1 MADPKADIILI
12 FGTDEIEFP
21 FGVSVGIQKDFQR
34 MDDGTLISEKHTINI
49 RGAYVVAAEATDPLE
64 KYKTL
69 IQGVQERISTKYRSN
84 HATGRKKSLQTD
96 ILKLNVSGA
105 DAFNDQYKG
114 ATLISASFAEPSD
127 DTGGF
132 QYQEA
137 SLSFECYSTGNDIS
151 PYTLKSASESFEIK
165 REDDGFFFG
174 NETSK
179 RFEGDGSDK
188 PYFSFTITHTISAQG
203 NVKIKD
209 GLESEAFNEAYKY
222 VISRRKATLYKA
234 TDIYDKDMLGQDL
247 LQGVKI
253 TNSDAFK
260 IEGGDA
266 AAQTPYNLTN
276 YQEWNVTNTE
286 SVDVAGGSYS
296 STRTYYYSPASYTME
311 INGTYE
317 KSEEGIDSLK
327 VDGTIAGL
335 MTPSVYEIFHDKFD
349 NAKIGMAQVVGTGN
363 TPTQPFGKGTAI
375 YKFAEKLFTDNAYTP
390 FYNGIYSLDDRPIST
405 SVTENKIAGTIQF
418 SASYK
423 PIPATLLALKKEI
436 PNCISLTINIQEDNP
451 YHSEISNPSYQMKK
465 VIPIMILGRAAGPVV
480 QDMSTTQESYKTV
493 SLEAT
498 VDFSERTPDSKCAAS
513 GVKLVID
520 KYAPSRPN
528 TYLMEISDTFDW
540 TNGKLSVNAKWIYTR

>member
-1 MADPKADIILI
+1 MADPKADIILV

-34 MDDGTLISEKHTINI
+34 MDDGTVISEKHTINI
-49 RGAYVVAAEATDPLE
+49 RGAYAVAAGASDPLE
-64 KYKTL
+64 KYKL
-69 IQGVQERISTKYRSN
+69 LMQGVQERIATKYRSN

-96 ILKLNVSGA
+96 ILKLNVSGT

-151 PYTLKSASESFEIK
+151 LYTLKSASESFEIK

-174 NETSK
+174 NDASK
-179 RFEGDGSDK
+179 QFIGAGDK
-188 PYFSFTITHTISAQG
+188 PYFSFTITHTLSAQG
-203 NVKIKD
+203 NIKIRD
-209 GLESEAFNEAYKY
+209 GADSEAFNEAYKY
-222 VISRRKATLYKA
+222 VNQRRKDTLYHKN
-234 TDIYDKDMLGQDL
+234 DIYDKDLLGQNL
-247 LQGVKI
+247 LNGVKI
-253 TNSDAFK
+253 TNNGMFK

-266 AAQTPYNLTN
+266 TQTSYDLTN
-276 YQEWNVTNTE
+276 YKEWNVTNTE

-317 KSEEGIDSLK
+317 KSEEGADSLK
-327 VDGTIAGL
+327 VDGTITGL
-335 MTPSVYEIFHDKFD
+335 MSPDVYKIFHDKFD
-349 NAKIGMAQVVGTGN
+349 NARSGMMQIVGTGN
-363 TPTQPFGKGTAI
+363 VPNQPFGKGTPI
-375 YKFAEKLFTDNAYTP
+375 YKFAETLFADNAYTP
-390 FYNGIYSLDDRPIST
+390 FYSGIYSLDDRPIST
-405 SVTENKIAGTIQF
+405 SVTENKVAGTIQF

-436 PNCISLTINIQEDNP
+436 PNCISLTINIQDDNP
-451 YHSEISNPSYQMKK
+451 YYSGIPDPSYQMKH
-465 VIPIMILGRAAGPVV
+465 VVPVMILGRAAGPII
-480 QDMSTTQESYKTV
+480 QDMSTTKESYKTV

-498 VDFSERTPDSKCAAS
+498 VDFAERNPGSQCAAS
-513 GVKLVID
+513 GIKLVLGH
-520 KYAPSRPN
+520 YTPSRPA

-540 TNGKLSVNAKWIYTR
+540 TNGKLAVNAKWIYTR